1 MKPLDSEFMC
11 LVWSTIVVV
20 VVVFLLVLVLYK

>member
-20 VVVFLLVLVLYK
+20 VVFLLVLVLYK